1 MSTPAQDYQLGDHM
15 KSKVTE
21 TGKDTSSTVNET
33 GLNTDAEDLGNNRV
47 TSPKEPSNPVSRAL
61 KYVTRS
67 LRRSANSQCERSLS
81 PTKRATSQGETSPS
95 ANKSSNKLCERI
107 ALECRVAYINLRYM

>member
-1 MSTPAQDYQLGDHM
+1 M
-15 KSKVTE
+15 KSKVTD

-47 TSPKEPSNPVSRAL
+47 VGPKEPSNPVSRAL
-61 KYVTRS
+61 KYVIRS
-67 LRRSANSQCERSLS
+67 LRRSANSQGERSLS